1 MAELSNKNDIIVMMD
16 DWFGKLPPLPT
27 NIREVIVRITPWIAL
42 VFGVLGILAGL
53 GAVGVSPVV
62 LFGGIRSS
70 MLVLVSG
77 LLTIASSAMLLAAY
91 PKTKAHKKQ
100 GWNLLFWSTVVS
112 LVSSIVAGGLV
123 SAIIWGLVEFYLL
136 FQIKSY
142 YK

>member
-1 MAELSNKNDIIVMMD
+1 MAEQSSKNDIIVMMEE
-16 DWFGKLPPLPT
+16 WFGKLPPLPA
-27 NIREVIVRITPWIAL
+27 NAREIIVKITPIIAL

-70 MLVLVSG
+70 LMVLVSG
-77 LLTIASSAMLLAAY
+77 VLTIASSGILLAAY
-91 PKTKAHKKQ
+91 PKLKAHKKQ
-100 GWNLLFWSTVVS
+100 GWTLLFWSTVVS
-112 LVSSIVAGGLV
+112 LVSSLVAGGLV
-123 SAIIWGLVEFYLL
+123 SAVIWGIVEFYLL